1 MKIELSEHFTYQKLI
16 RFTLP
21 SILMMIFTSIYGVVD
36 GFFVS
41 NYVGANAFASVNLI
55 MPVIILLSAVGFMVG
70 TGGNAL
76 VSMILGQQDEKRAS
90 EVFSMLIYILI
101 IVGIIVSIIMAIMMP
116 RVARLLGATD
126 AMMGDAVLY
135 GRISMV
141 SLTFFMLQTS
151 FQSLMVTAARPNF
164 GLYITIMAGVTNMV
178 LDLVFVGILGL
189 GVPGAAWATVSSEI
203 VGGVTPFIYFISP
216 NKSKLHLVK
225 TRFEYKSI
233 LKVLSNG
240 ASEFMTIISSSFVN
254 MLYNIQL
261 IRIVG
266 ENGVAA
272 FGVIMYINFIF
283 TGILFGYAF
292 GSSSIVSYHYG
303 SGNEK
308 ELQNLFSKSVRIIT
322 VASIISFSLA
332 QIFAVTL
339 VRIFFGYS
347 MELMEMTV
355 SGFRLFSFSYL
366 ILGFNGYASSLFTA
380 LNNGRVSAIIAFGR
394 TLVFQCLSILIL
406 PKIFGLNGVF
416 SAVISAE
423 LLSVIVSTYFI
434 RKYRYEYKYYL

>member
-21 SILMMIFTSIYGVVD
+21 SIFMMIFTSIYGVVD

-126 AMMGDAVLY
+126 AMMGDAVIY

-151 FQSLMVTAARPNF
+151 FQSLMITAARPNF
-164 GLYITIMAGVTNMV
+164 GLYITIMAGVTNMI
-178 LDLVFVGILGL
+178 LDMVFVGILGL
-189 GVPGAAWATVSSEI
+189 GVSGAAWATVSSEI

-347 MELMEMTV
+347 MELMKMTV

-406 PKIFGLNGVF
+406 PQIFGLNGVF

>member
-21 SILMMIFTSIYGVVD
+21 SIFMMIFTSIYGVVD

-416 SAVISAE
+416 SAVVSAE

-434 RKYRYEYKYYL
+434 RKYRYEYKYYV